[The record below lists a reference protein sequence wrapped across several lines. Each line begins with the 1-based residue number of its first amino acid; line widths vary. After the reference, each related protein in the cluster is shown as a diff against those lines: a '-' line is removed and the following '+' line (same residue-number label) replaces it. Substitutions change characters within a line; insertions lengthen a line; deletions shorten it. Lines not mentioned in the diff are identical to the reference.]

1 MAFGLLEILS
11 VGGLFVFLIAFSKK
25 YVKEAKMRKY
35 AKYAGG
41 ALIGI
46 GLLFGGYAFA
56 GVPGL
61 LSFAAAP
68 AGPAG
73 GALWD
78 AIWDTATSDT
88 DRTEAQEILAKDQRT
103 ITYTMTDANADGLGD
118 VNMGAVLVNKNTD
131 GNADSRYAVTVEIA
145 FVGTIL
151 VSNVATPLANF
162 TADRSRY
169 NIAYSEDAG
178 PGTWTQ
184 IFDRFESGD
193 QTMGSSTT
201 LSIDM
206 PVDPAVA
213 NDLPAG
219 GTVELHYTVGG
230 ILLKVIILES

>member
-1 MAFGLLEILS
+1 MAFGLLEVLA

-46 GLLFGGYAFA
+46 GLLFGGYSFA
-56 GVPGL
+56 GVPSL
-61 LSFAAAP
+61 LSFAGQGP
-68 AGPAG
+68 APAG

-78 AIWDTATSDT
+78 AIWDTAQSDT

-103 ITYTMTDANADGLGD
+103 ITYTMTDANMDGLGD
-118 VNMGAVLVNKNTD
+118 IEMGAVLVNKNTD
-131 GNADSRYAVTVEIA
+131 GNADSRYAVTAEIA

-151 VSNVATPLANF
+151 VSNVATPFANF

-169 NIAYSEDAG
+169 NVAYAEDSG
-178 PGTWTQ
+178 PGTWTA

-193 QTMGSSTT
+193 QTMGSSSA
-201 LSIDM
+201 LSLNM
-206 PVDPAVA
+206 PIDPAVA
-213 NDLPAG
+213 DDLPAG

-230 ILLKVIILES
+230 ILLKVILLES